1 MVNACCS
8 LPFVG
13 KTLYILLLYV
23 HARGKNILQRSSF
36 RESMK
41 LGCKVTVA
49 SFICTRCSV
58 GMVSQSSHLSGCILS
73 HNLVLMATTPCEAT

>member
-41 LGCKVTVA
+41 LGCKKKSTISELSIPLFYVDYPI
-49 SFICTRCSV
+49 F
-58 GMVSQSSHLSGCILS
+58 SQLKYSLF
-73 HNLVLMATTPCEAT
+73 MF